1 MFAMKPL
8 HYAIVVSVLGLSSTV
23 AHATLADC
31 AINPTPAVYN
41 TTTKIVTLP
50 SADIPLLD
58 VFTGKPTGEIAVFG
72 LSLQQL
78 GGVDDFKIVDNS
90 LKFDKFLS
98 TYDKNHALYEYND
111 SLFSNGGKLTLCVSL
126 PQVVVV
132 PINVQIPTP
141 ERRFEVVMRQLA
153 IDPSVFHV
161 ESMTKADATGGGT
174 GGGLPLTG
182 CADPVIRAKA
192 QTQLL
197 EAFGLFSG
205 IDDMVMVD
213 YWSSGTWP
221 TPLSNSV
228 TVPTG
233 TYTST
238 FVSGGTAGTY
248 LDAIMKTQTA
258 SPQIVPEIAGKSLR
272 FLFNTSTNVWS
283 CSSDIPN
290 GVPKSC
296 LMLSTGKSL
305 CDSPI
310 L

>member
-8 HYAIVVSVLGLSSTV
+8 HYAIAVSVLGLSSTV
-23 AHATLADC
+23 AHANLSDC
-31 AINPTPAVYN
+31 LSNPTPAVYN

-111 SLFSNGGKLTLCVSL
+111 SLFSNGGKLILCVSL

-161 ESMTKADATGGGT
+161 ESMTKSDGDGGI
-174 GGGLPLTG
+174 G
-182 CADPVIRAKA
+182 CDNPTTRAKA

-290 GVPKSC
+290 GVPESC

-310 L
+310 F